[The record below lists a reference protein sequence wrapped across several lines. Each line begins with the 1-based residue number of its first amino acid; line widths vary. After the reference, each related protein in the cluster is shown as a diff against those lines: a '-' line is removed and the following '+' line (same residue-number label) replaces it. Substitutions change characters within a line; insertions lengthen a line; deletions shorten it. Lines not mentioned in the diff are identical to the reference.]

1 MINFKQYPNLTKI
14 VIPNKVRLSTTDFNN
29 AFCDMMNL
37 QSVQLSD
44 KITNLSNAFTN
55 CGALKN
61 LYVVIM

>member
-1 MINFKQYPNLTKI
+1 MINFKQYPNLTKV
-14 VIPNKVRLSTTDFNN
+14 VIPNSVRLSTTDFSN

-55 CGALKN
+55 
-61 LYVVIM
+61 I

>member
-1 MINFKQYPNLTKI
+1 MINFKQYPNLTKV

-55 CGALKN
+55 
-61 LYVVIM
+61 I